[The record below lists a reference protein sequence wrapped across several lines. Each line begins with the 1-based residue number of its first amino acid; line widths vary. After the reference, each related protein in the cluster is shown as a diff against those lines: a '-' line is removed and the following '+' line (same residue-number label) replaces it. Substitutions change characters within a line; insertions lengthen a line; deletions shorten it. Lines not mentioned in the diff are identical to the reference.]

1 MNGIYY
7 YRLSADRLLLFG
19 GGESYLPAYPRNIA
33 GIVRR
38 CMLRVFPQLQDVAID
53 YAWGGTLAIT
63 MKRLPAFGRLDGDV
77 FYAMGFSGQGV
88 ALTTLAG
95 KVIAEA
101 VAGQAERFDV
111 LAEVPTDRKSTRLN
125 SSH

>member
-1 MNGIYY
+1 M
-7 YRLSADRLLLFG
+7 LSVFFCSSRRRHTRCALVTG
-19 GGESYLPAYPRNIA
+19 VQTCALPIS
-33 GIVRR
+33 
-38 CMLRVFPQLQDVAID
+38 
-53 YAWGGTLAIT
+53 
-63 MKRLPAFGRLDGDV
+63 FGRLDGDV

-111 LAEVPTDRKSTRLN
+111 LAEVPTPNFPGGTLMRWPSLVAGMLYYALRDKLGRELCRGRVCLCG
-125 SSH
+125 

>member
-1 MNGIYY
+1 MSDW
-7 YRLSADRLLLFG
+7 RSDVCSSDR
-19 GGESYLPAYPRNIA
+19 PRNIA

-111 LAEVPTDRKSTRLN
+111 DRKRTRLN